1 MLATTACL
9 LLAFL
14 AAAPAAQEPEE
25 VPIPEGALEEQGEYL
40 LLKFDE
46 TEEGLTLRQFVKV
59 CQRITGRNFTIDT
72 GGAAGS
78 NQLDTKRLLLF
89 GPKRIRKEDFYSF
102 FQIMMKINGFVCV
115 QQGSGDLEVIK
126 ITPVN
131 ASTTA
136 DIKANTLFV
145 EADQAER
152 FADQP
157 GIYITTVVPLRYA
170 NPTTLGNNL
179 RTALGSSGPG
189 AGQESFMPLQND
201 AGGALLIQGF
211 GPFVAWAVRL
221 VRILDQEPDLPEP
234 VIEKIQLQEASAE
247 EMAQLLQDLIEETTG
262 AQARPTRP
270 RGADAT
276 ALLQEIPTKIIAN
289 PRDNSLLVMAS
300 PENLDK
306 VKDLVAQLD
315 TRLEA
320 PETNFRVYV
329 LQNISAKEL
338 AEDLVDFL
346 QKTQTAEEQA
356 ARQSGAPGA
365 QARRAEQRVVIQEQ
379 EETNSLLITATR
391 TKWAEL
397 ERLLDRLDQ
406 RQPQVLIETALI
418 EVSEDFTRDLG
429 VELANVK
436 PPDRDFQRGFGFTSM
451 GISTL
456 VDQDGDGFADT
467 RLPDTTSTG
476 LTAGI
481 LDGAD
486 FGLPVLLAAARTSNH
501 TNVLSIPSILVTNN
515 RGATVESKDEI
526 PVTQQTAVQGV
537 GVTETFQDFQEA
549 GIKLTITPSISAK
562 EYLRLGV
569 TLEISS
575 FKGAFTG
582 GTVPPPRVTRSL
594 QTTVYLP
601 DGATMWVGGI
611 IRDDLL
617 DTDTGVPWLSEIPVL
632 GWLFSRN
639 TDSKVKT
646 TLYFFCTPRI
656 LDDFEELKDIS
667 EKGKARAADVIGLD
681 RVRQVDP
688 GFRMEDPLDVILDR
702 DVDGDGSPE
711 TGFLDPSSFA
721 APAFVAPTGFVPPET
736 VGADAGASS
745 GRKVA
750 PPPAA
755 AGKGQADGQAEDGT
769 PGEEPRQPP
778 EAPPAREDDR

>member
-9 LLAFL
+9 LLAAL
-14 AAAPAAQEPEE
+14 AAPPAVQEPEE
-25 VPIPEGALEEQGEYL
+25 VQIPEGALEEQGEYL

-46 TEEGLTLRQFVKV
+46 TEEGLTLRQFIKV

-72 GGAAGS
+72 GGTAARGE
-78 NQLDTKRLLLF
+78 LDQKRLLLF

-131 ASTTA
+131 AGTTA

-145 EADQAER
+145 EADEAER
-152 FADQP
+152 YADQP
-157 GIYITTVVPLRYA
+157 GIYITTVVPLKYA

-189 AGQESFMPLQND
+189 AGQDSFMPLQND
-201 AGGALLIQGF
+201 AGGARLIQGF

-262 AQARPTRP
+262 PQVRPTRP

-276 ALLQEIPTKIIAN
+276 ALQQEIPTKIIAN
-289 PRDNSLLVMAS
+289 PRDNSLLVLAS
-300 PENLDK
+300 PENLEK

-320 PETNFRVYV
+320 PETNFRIYV

-356 ARQSGAPGA
+356 ARSSGAPGA
-365 QARRAEQRVVIQEQ
+365 QARRAEQRVVIQDQ

-418 EVSEDFTRDLG
+418 EVSEDFTRSLG
-429 VELANVK
+429 VEFANVN
-436 PPDRDFQRGFGFTSM
+436 PPDGDFQRGFGFTSV

-467 RLPDTTSTG
+467 RLPDSSAAG

-486 FGLPVLLAAARTSNH
+486 FGLPVLLAAARSSSN
-501 TNVLSIPSILVTNN
+501 TNILSIPSILVTNN
-515 RGATVESKDEI
+515 RGAVVESKDEI
-526 PVTQQTAVQGV
+526 PVTTQTAVQGV

-562 EYLRLGV
+562 KYLRLDV
-569 TLEISS
+569 TLEVST
-575 FKGAFTG
+575 FRGAFTS
-582 GTVPPPRVTRSL
+582 GTVPPPRVTRYL
-594 QTTVYLP
+594 KTTVYLP

-617 DTDTGVPWLSEIPVL
+617 QDQTGVPWLSEIPVL

-656 LDDFEELKDIS
+656 LDDFEELRDIS
-667 EKGKARAADVIGLD
+667 EAGKARAADVIGLD

-688 GFRMEDPLDVILDR
+688 GFRMANPLDVILDR
-702 DVDGDGSPE
+702 DVNEDGELE
-711 TGFLDPSSFA
+711 TGYLDPSSFA

-736 VGADAGASS
+736 VGVDAS
-745 GRKVA
+745 GGEGREVL
-750 PPPAA
+750 PPAA
-755 AGKGQADGQAEDGT
+755 PATGDGQETKAGT
-769 PGEEPRQPP
+769 EEERQPP
-778 EAPPAREDDR
+778 EPPPTREDRR